1 MAHFEIKHPYTV
13 IQPFWA
19 ISTAVHTVKASKK
32 NLRLRL
38 RHSRNRKPTVYVWPI
53 PVTVWRAPLGIVF
66 LFKALESIVR
76 SYLSEERKI
85 RR

>member
-32 NLRLRL
+32 NL
-38 RHSRNRKPTVYVWPI
+38 W